1 MKKYAF
7 VVSLF
12 AIAALAVP
20 AYGAQYSCTGTVSI
34 LFVNG
39 FGDVVVSGPGGLVPA
54 GICSVSSATT
64 NFTVEACKTA
74 YATLLAAKL
83 SGQSATVSFN
93 DTLTCSTQP
102 TWGASNTSAW
112 AVSIGQ

>member
-7 VVSLF
+7 VISLL

-39 FGDVVVSGPGGLVPA
+39 SGDVVVSGPGGLVPV
-54 GICSVSSATT
+54 GLCSVNSATT

-83 SGQSATVSFN
+83 SGQIATVSFI
-93 DTLTCSTQP
+93 DSLTCSTQP
-102 TWGASNTSAW
+102 TWGSSNTSAW
-112 AVSIGQ
+112 SVYIGQ